1 MVGGQGKVMRSKQGG
16 VADGIRVWAV
26 LQQLEGSGVL
36 CVMADASWV
45 HYYVAE
51 MRIERLH

>member
-1 MVGGQGKVMRSKQGG
+1 MGGQGKVMRSKQGG

-45 HYYVAE
+45 HYYFVE